1 MMKGRVLIID
11 NDREHA
17 DVLSTKLKGFGYEV
31 RTELSNSSVV
41 ETADSF
47 SPTAIVADPFADEF
61 DPFGL
66 LRELRLQQPHTP
78 IILTA
83 RNTSI
88 EIALRAIQEEGADH
102 YFEKPVDAEKF
113 MVVLERV
120 TELAETRRE
129 NEILRRQLRVRGV
142 GRRLRSDAERLRAH
156 RTSRFIVRIG
166 FDYRRIRYRQRNRRA
181 HDS

>member
-1 MMKGRVLIID
+1 MPLLWSSDSPASVVLQICLRYATRSVRSGVLGQSSISLGHIPCVTLKMMKGRVLIID

-17 DVLSTKLKGFGYEV
+17 DVLSTKLAGFGYEV
-31 RTELSNSSVV
+31 RTELSSHSAV
-41 ETADSF
+41 ETADLF

-102 YFEKPVDAEKF
+102 YF
-113 MVVLERV
+113 
-120 TELAETRRE
+120 
-129 NEILRRQLRVRGV
+129 
-142 GRRLRSDAERLRAH
+142 
-156 RTSRFIVRIG
+156 
-166 FDYRRIRYRQRNRRA
+166 
-181 HDS
+181 